1 MGVLGSTLNS
11 LGGVVRDYADL
22 SARGIMGHNA
32 NAVSAGA
39 QAAQGAFN
47 AGQANIANQIGAD
60 RIAEQYGFNAAQAAM
75 ANSFSSEM
83 FERAM
88 AFNSEE
94 AEKQREWQEK
104 MMNTAYQ
111 RAVADMSKAGLNPI
125 LAVTGGGISTGTG
138 GGSAASIS
146 APQGQ
151 AASGGLMNGINAS
164 ESNYTGQMEYMG
176 GMLGLLGA
184 SFGSLGSALK
194 TFAETGING
203 NDFLSFIKEIVT
215 GDKQSLSDRFHNPNT
230 KFNQAMSQ
238 LQEWQDKNNSSGA
251 RNGVTNWRGWNKYTN
266 VLRNK

>member
-1 MGVLGSTLNS
+1 MGVIGSTLNT

-32 NAVSAGA
+32 NGVSAAA

-47 AGQANIANQIGAD
+47 SNQANIANEIGSD

-75 ANSFSSEM
+75 ANSYSTEM

-88 AFNSEE
+88 QFNAEE
-94 AEKQREWQEK
+94 AEKNRKWQEK
-104 MMNTAYQ
+104 MMSTAYQ
-111 RAVADMSKAGLNPI
+111 RAVGDMSKAGLNPI
-125 LAVTGGGISTGTG
+125 LAVTGGGISTGSG

-151 AASGGLMNGINAS
+151 AASGGLMNGINAT

-194 TFAETGING
+194 TFAETGIKG
-203 NDFLSFIKEIVT
+203 NDFLEFCKELVT
-215 GDKQSLSDRFHNPNT
+215 GDKDSLVKRFNDPNT
-230 KFNQAMSQ
+230 KFNQAKKSFND
-238 LQEWQDKNNSSGA
+238 WQSNNNSSGA
-251 RNGVTNWRGWNKYTN
+251 RNGVTNWNYWNKYTN
-266 VLRNK
+266 PTLK

>member
-1 MGVLGSTLNS
+1 MGVIGSTLNA

-22 SARGIMGHNA
+22 SAKGIMGHNA

-75 ANSFSSEM
+75 ANNYSTEM

-88 AFNSEE
+88 AYNAEE
-94 AEKQREWQEK
+94 AEKNRKWQEK
-104 MMNTAYQ
+104 MRATAYQ
-111 RAVADMSKAGLNPI
+111 TAVDDMSKAGLNPI
-125 LAVTGGGISTGTG
+125 LAVTGGGISTGSG
-138 GGSAASIS
+138 SGSAASIS
-146 APQGQ
+146 SPTGT
-151 AASGGLMNGINAS
+151 AASGGLMNGINAT

-194 TFAETGING
+194 TFAESGING
-203 NDFLSFIKEIVT
+203 NDFLQFCKELVT
-215 GDKQSLSDRFHNPNT
+215 GDKQSLIDRFNNPNT
-230 KFNQAMSQ
+230 KFNQFKSNVQ
-238 LQEWQDKNNSSGA
+238 DWQKKNNNSGA
-251 RNGVTNWRGWNKYTN
+251 RNGVTNWNYWHKYTN
-266 VLRNK
+266 PTLK

>member
-1 MGVLGSTLNS
+1 MGVIGSTLNA

-22 SARGIMGHNA
+22 SAKGIMGHNA

-47 AGQANIANQIGAD
+47 AGQANLANSIGSD

-75 ANSFSSEM
+75 ANNYSTEM

-88 AFNSEE
+88 QFNAEE
-94 AEKQREWQEK
+94 AEKNRKWQEK
-104 MMNTAYQ
+104 MMSTAYQ
-111 RAVADMSKAGLNPI
+111 RAVGDMSKAGLNPI
-125 LAVTGGGISTGTG
+125 LAVTGGGISTGSG

-146 APQGQ
+146 SPTGQ
-151 AASGGLMNGINAS
+151 AASGGLMNGINAT

-194 TFAETGING
+194 TFAETGIKG
-203 NDFLSFIKEIVT
+203 NDFLDFCKELVT
-215 GDKQSLSDRFHNPNT
+215 GDSKSLLDRFNNPNT
-230 KFNQAMSQ
+230 KFNQWKSDVN
-238 LQEWQDKNNSSGA
+238 EWQNKNNQNGA
-251 RNGVTNWRGWNKYTN
+251 RNGVTNWRGWNKYINPT
-266 VLRNK
+266 LK